1 MTFQRTRRTFT
12 AEFKLEAAQL
22 VLDQGYSVKDAAVA
36 MGIGHSTMDNWVR
49 QLRKERLG
57 DCPKGSAI
65 TPEQRKIQELEAKI
79 RKIEREKEILKK
91 ATALLVS
98 DEMNGLR

>member
-1 MTFQRTRRTFT
+1 MTFQRTRRIFT

-22 VLDQGYSVKDAAVA
+22 VLDQGYSVKDAALA
-36 MGIGHSTMDNWVR
+36 MGIGKSTMDKWVR
-49 QLRKERLG
+49 QLREERSGVL
-57 DCPKGSAI
+57 PMTTAM

-98 DEMNGLR
+98 DEMNSLR

>member
-1 MTFQRTRRTFT
+1 MTLNRTRRTFT
-12 AEFKLEAAQL
+12 PEFKLEAAQL
-22 VLDQGYSVKDAAVA
+22 VLDQGYSTKDAAVA
-36 MGIGHSTMDNWVR
+36 MAVGNSTLDKWVR
-49 QLRKERLG
+49 QLRQERVG
-57 DCPKGSAI
+57 VTPNTSPM

-79 RKIEREKEILKK
+79 KKIEREKEILKK

>member
-22 VLDQGYSVKDAAVA
+22 VLEQGYSVKDAAVA

-49 QLRKERLG
+49 QLRKERSG

-79 RKIEREKEILKK
+79 RKIERDKEILKK